1 MRAYFGETCAVVGI
15 VRRHQ
20 SHGVLAGLG
29 RLDHRQVVTAMLARY
44 YLHPEVHMAIRTTRS
59 VGMILLGVWLILFG
73 LQAFVPLPIP
83 AAVSAV
89 LALIAGVLIIL
100 GM

>member
-1 MRAYFGETCAVVGI
+1 
-15 VRRHQ
+15 
-20 SHGVLAGLG
+20 
-29 RLDHRQVVTAMLARY
+29 
-44 YLHPEVHMAIRTTRS
+44 MAIRTTRS